1 MALRCHCF
9 GHCVN
14 NEPNGT
20 CFLKRGGFCFTAVE
34 EVYNKE
40 TNSLELEKTFGCLP
54 PEEEGLMQC
63 MGHLVPHEV
72 RKSILCC
79 HSHDFCNLDL
89 SPNHFNIPKRENGN
103 GSEYITYDSTHLY
116 ASVFTSFIIFIIL
129 IWFLYIG
136 VKRYKKY
143 RTKNDN
149 NISLFD
155 ETHNLYPKHET
166 FDKIDQTVSSGSGSG
181 KPLIPMRTSGKQMSN
196 NNKGR
201 NGEICKNNYRPDENT
216 TYEYNIKAQLQF
228 GSNNN
233 EKSTTDSTLKD
244 NSKFTA
250 NDSSSREPFEH
261 SVTSGSGSGFPL
273 LIQRTLAKQIHLYE
287 CIGKGRYGEVWRGV
301 RQSENVAVKI
311 FFSRDEAS
319 WNRETEI
326 YSTIILR
333 HENILGFLGSDVTSH
348 NSCTQLWLITNYY
361 ELGSL
366 YDYLRQKA
374 LNPNQMISIL
384 LAIVSGILHLHTE
397 IFGTQGK
404 PAIAHRDIKSKN
416 ILMKNHFSCCI
427 ADFGLA
433 VTQTTGQVNV
443 SQNHRVGTKRYMAPE
458 VLDETMKS
466 DFFESYRLADIYSL
480 ALVFWEVVRRTQFN
494 GVCEEY
500 VVPYHDVVPNDP
512 SFEDMRKVV
521 CVDQQRPHI
530 SNRWQNETI
539 LMDLSKIIKESWAQ
553 NPSARLTAL
562 RIKKSLMKISAEMST
577 KLKV

>member
-1 MALRCHCF
+1 
-9 GHCVN
+9 
-14 NEPNGT
+14 
-20 CFLKRGGFCFTAVE
+20 
-34 EVYNKE
+34 
-40 TNSLELEKTFGCLP
+40 
-54 PEEEGLMQC
+54 
-63 MGHLVPHEV
+63 
-72 RKSILCC
+72 
-79 HSHDFCNLDL
+79 
-89 SPNHFNIPKRENGN
+89 
-103 GSEYITYDSTHLY
+103 
-116 ASVFTSFIIFIIL
+116 
-129 IWFLYIG
+129 
-136 VKRYKKY
+136 
-143 RTKNDN
+143 
-149 NISLFD
+149 
-155 ETHNLYPKHET
+155 
-166 FDKIDQTVSSGSGSG
+166 VSSGSGSG

-466 DFFESYRLADIYSL
+466 DFFESYRLADM
-480 ALVFWEVVRRTQFN
+480 
-494 GVCEEY
+494 Y
-500 VVPYHDVVPNDP
+500 VL
-512 SFEDMRKVV
+512 F
-521 CVDQQRPHI
+521 
-530 SNRWQNETI
+530 
-539 LMDLSKIIKESWAQ
+539 
-553 NPSARLTAL
+553 
-562 RIKKSLMKISAEMST
+562 
-577 KLKV
+577 